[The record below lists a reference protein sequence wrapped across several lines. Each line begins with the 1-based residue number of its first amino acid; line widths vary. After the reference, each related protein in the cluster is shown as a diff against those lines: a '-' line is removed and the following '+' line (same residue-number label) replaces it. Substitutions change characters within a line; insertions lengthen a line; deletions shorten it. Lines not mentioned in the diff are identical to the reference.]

1 MPPPLQAVK
10 RNAAEQEAGVGYAFG
25 GDALWCGGCCRVY
38 RTVSVA
44 VDVLTAN
51 VGALQV
57 ASAGRPEQLKVT
69 SPVNPATPV
78 SVSG

>member
-1 MPPPLQAVK
+1 MSSPSQAAK
-10 RNAAEQEAGVGYAFG
+10 RDAAEQEAGVGDAFG
-25 GDALWCGGCCRVY
+25 LTFWAVVAAVVLTV
-38 RTVSVA
+38 TVSVA
-44 VDVLTAN
+44 VDAPTVN

-69 SPVNPATPV
+69 FPVKPATPV